1 MKKMGDLYDAKPFNL
16 HGLVGISDRTI
27 EMHLTLYEG

>member
-1 MKKMGDLYDAKPFNL
+1 MKLEGSYDVKPFNL
-16 HGLVGISDRTI
+16 HGLVGISDRTL